1 MKLIKRE
8 YLKELIEVIGTPDIK
23 VITGVRRS
31 GKSKLLEMFKNYI
44 IENIK
49 DYNIIDINFNLVK
62 FDNLRDYIS
71 LNNYIEKH
79 YIVGKNN
86 FVLIDEVQMCKE
98 FERTINSL
106 HAEEKYDI
114 YITGSNAFLLSSDL
128 ATLFTGRTYEI
139 QVYPFSFKEFMK
151 YFNYENA
158 QDAFEKYILEG
169 GMAGSYIYNDVN
181 KKYNYINDVYNA
193 LIVRDIQQ
201 KYNIQNIGLMDSLT
215 EFMMDN
221 VSNLTSYRKIA
232 NILNQASINTNDKTI
247 ANYINYLCDAFAF
260 YKIRRYDIQGKRYL
274 SSVDKYYLVDQTF
287 KYAKLGTKN
296 MNYGR
301 IYENIVA
308 IELLRRGYEIYVGE
322 LYNAEVDFVAMKMN
336 EKIYVQV
343 SDNISDDKT
352 FEREVRPLLK
362 IKDAYP
368 KILIARTRHDDYQ
381 YEGIQIYDL
390 ANWLLK

>member
-8 YLKELIEVIGTPDIK
+8 YLKDLIDVIGTPDIK
-23 VITGVRRS
+23 IITGVRRS

-49 DYNIIDINFNLVK
+49 NYNIIGINFNLVK

-71 LNNYIEKH
+71 LNNYIEKQ
-79 YIVGKNN
+79 YIEGKNN

-106 HAEEKYDI
+106 HAEEKFDI

-139 QVYPFSFKEFMK
+139 QIYPFSFKEFIE
-151 YFNYENA
+151 YFKYENI
-158 QDAFEKYILEG
+158 QDAFEKYVLEG
-169 GMAGSYIYNDVN
+169 GMSGSYIYNDV
-181 KKYNYINDVYNA
+181 KQKYNYINEVYNA

-215 EFMMDN
+215 EFLMDN
-221 VSNLTSYRKIA
+221 VSNLTSYRKVA
-232 NILNQASINTNDKTI
+232 NKLNENNINTNDKTI
-247 ANYINYLCDAFAF
+247 SNYINYLCDAFAF

-274 SSVDKYYLVDQTF
+274 SSVDKYYLVDQSF
-287 KYAKLGTKN
+287 KYAKIGTRN

-308 IELLRRGYEIYVGE
+308 IELLRRGYEVYVGE
-322 LYNAEVDFVAMKMN
+322 LYNAEIDFVAMKMN
-336 EKIYVQV
+336 EKIYIQV

-368 KILIARTRHDDYQ
+368 KMIISRTRHEDYQ